1 MIGEHERE
9 KVAERVHLEQRIE
22 RKTGRSTSERRSV
35 ERVADREDGLEEF
48 SKLDAP
54 LELVTR
60 LQQDRKVGLELLHV
74 EIELATV

>member
-9 KVAERVHLEQRIE
+9 KVAERAHLEQRIE
-22 RKTGRSTSERRSV
+22 RKTGRSTSEGRSV